1 MSNATMH
8 APGTKIRCTITKV
21 PQAAGTR
28 ETIERMMRQD
38 PANIKALR
46 NSQKARESKNNFYIR
61 GNRLWGARA
70 KCAKI
75 VRVQEGNSW
84 EMTFTPHVGNDMAAI
99 SDYISVESI

>member
-75 VRVQEGNSW
+75 VRVKEGNSW

-99 SDYISVESI
+99 SDYISVETV